1 VFRSAVVN
9 NIISAFARRLIITYY
24 YPLYLPNMALLYL
37 ILAALPVVGWLAY
50 SSLKHARF
58 QQFKNIP
65 RLSPD
70 LIWGHMKLV
79 NEYQIKVGKQRH
91 IGMLVLCEQLSRV
104 TF

>member
-1 VFRSAVVN
+1 
-9 NIISAFARRLIITYY
+9 L
-24 YPLYLPNMALLYL
+24 
-37 ILAALPVVGWLAY
+37 LPVISIHHILRLSTMAVLGLFLAVLPILGWLAY
-50 SSLKHARF
+50 SFVKRARF

-91 IGMLVLCEQLSRV
+91 IGMVFQCDRFSRAA
-104 TF
+104 F